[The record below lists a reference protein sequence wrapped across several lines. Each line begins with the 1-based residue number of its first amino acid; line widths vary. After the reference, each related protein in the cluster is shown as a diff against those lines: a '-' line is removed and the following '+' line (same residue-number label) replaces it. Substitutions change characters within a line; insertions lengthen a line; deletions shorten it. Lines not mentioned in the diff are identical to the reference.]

1 MSERQPYESLPKVEV
16 RASDEGEWEVAYHI
30 RTIELASFPYL
41 AITKDNC
48 SNTWKQM
55 RPHQEPTKRPMTHK
69 EVFKAI
75 HEGAIVTNNC
85 GTISNNWSTNR
96 DIKLH
101 EISYDWGDT
110 WQECE
115 VEE

>member
-16 RASDEGEWEVAYHI
+16 RGSDEGEWEVAYHI

-55 RPHQEPTKRPMTHK
+55 RPYQEPTKRPMTHK
-69 EVFKAI
+69 EIFKAI
-75 HEGAIVTNNC
+75 HEGAIVRYD
-85 GTISNNWSTNR
+85 GFGDNNWQEGK
-96 DIKLH
+96 DI
-101 EISYDWGDT
+101 EECQISYDWGDT
-110 WQECE
+110 WQDCE